1 MSRSFQRCR
10 LVTQF
15 QHFILSPQIWQPKTL
30 WHILIWW
37 EGTGLDWGLQVT
49 VVFFPPPFSAAQ
61 QTKHEEVAL
70 PLSFPSSKPGMK
82 QEGRVFSYW
91 ELVYSGTS
99 KSVGWMPLFERA
111 PWGKQPPGLVQR
123 WQSNNSSRGVFW
135 VLCSIRKQAAWIG
148 LSWQLG
154 WVRKRLKWMEGN
166 GRRNEKERVAACLSA
181 HRLTHKITQP
191 SQILNVSLLEASVF
205 KCLRDKFATVIDSA

>member
-1 MSRSFQRCR
+1 MSWAVKTELTHRCEVVHLFLSLKTCYWEWAEAFSDAVWSHNSNISFYP
-10 LVTQF
+10 L
-15 QHFILSPQIWQPKTL
+15 QIWQPKTL

-37 EGTGLDWGLQVT
+37 EGTGPDWGLQVT

-166 GRRNEKERVAACLSA
+166 GRRNKKERVGLS
-181 HRLTHKITQP
+181 
-191 SQILNVSLLEASVF
+191 
-205 KCLRDKFATVIDSA
+205 LRAPVDS